1 MRIIVVFKMV
11 LESFAELYVLAP
23 YTKLYTSLVIPFKIK
38 SPYKSDKIIVLLKD
52 LKVFSFLLFYFLMNQ
67 LILNYKNYYQ
77 F

>member
-1 MRIIVVFKMV
+1 MV

>member
-1 MRIIVVFKMV
+1 MVFKIV

-52 LKVFSFLLFYFLMNQ
+52 LKVFSFLLFPNESVNLKLLKLLSI
-67 LILNYKNYYQ
+67 LIVLI
-77 F
+77 